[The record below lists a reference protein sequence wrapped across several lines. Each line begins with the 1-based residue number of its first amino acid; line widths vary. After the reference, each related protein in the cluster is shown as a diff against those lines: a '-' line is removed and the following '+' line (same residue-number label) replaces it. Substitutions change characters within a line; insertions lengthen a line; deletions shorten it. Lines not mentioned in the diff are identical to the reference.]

1 MSWLCLDTVNS
12 NYLVP
17 SNKLNPQF
25 SALTSHTGVN
35 EIIFHFKRQPLVE
48 LNAQVGSAH
57 PRDPYSPSGGLA
69 P

>member
-12 NYLVP
+12 NYLLP